1 MNTPMTP
8 VTFQKVGTLDD
19 LWEGEMLE
27 VEAGSHVILLV
38 WPEGG
43 DLRAFQGVCPHQD
56 IPLAEGKF
64 DGRVVM
70 CRAHQWTFDART
82 GEGIN
87 PGKCRLAEYPVKLDG
102 DDILVAV
109 EGVQPQFAAA

>member
-1 MNTPMTP
+1 MA
-8 VTFQKVGTLDD
+8 FRKVSTLDE
-19 LWEGEMLE
+19 LWEGDMLE
-27 VEAGSHVILLV
+27 VEADGHDVLLV

-43 DLRAFQGVCPHQD
+43 EVQAFQAVCPHQD

-70 CRAHQWTFDART
+70 CRAHQWTFDGSS

-87 PGKCRLAEYPVKLDG
+87 PGNCKLARYPVKLEG
-102 DDILVAV
+102 DAILVDT
-109 EGVQPQFAAA
+109 EGVQPLFAHA